1 VALVET
7 TGTGM
12 TAPIKFPHFLILAV
26 AIATAI
32 AGTMYF
38 RSDPTEPSPVTA
50 PMIALEKMGKMISLK
65 VNYSDVIEFS
75 EKSAIDLPFNREI
88 RLGSTRAL
96 LIAKGDCTIG
106 TDLTH
111 AKYEKIDKEKHLL
124 TISLDMPQAVSVRIN
139 HDGRQKGGSYFYAI
153 NEHGLAGVL
162 GDQEKRT
169 KAADNALAKAQEEL
183 ARICLSASNL
193 ASARQNA
200 EIVLRS
206 MYLATGWTPTFVWT
220 APARAQ

>member
-106 TDLTH
+106 TDLTR
-111 AKYEKIDKEKHLL
+111 AKYEKIDKGNTYLL
-124 TISLDMPQAVSVRIN
+124 FRW
-139 HDGRQKGGSYFYAI
+139 
-153 NEHGLAGVL
+153 
-162 GDQEKRT
+162 
-169 KAADNALAKAQEEL
+169 
-183 ARICLSASNL
+183 ICLKLYQFALITMADRRAAHIFMPSMNMAL
-193 ASARQNA
+193 PACLVTKRNA
-200 EIVLRS
+200 PRLQITRLPKLRRNWHAFACQRRTS
-206 MYLATGWTPTFVWT
+206 
-220 APARAQ
+220 PALGRMPR